1 MKILMIGTDK
11 KIFEDGSEARQR
23 MIEYGRLAEQLYII
37 VFTKRIKNLQ
47 RIALSENTFLYPTNS
62 FSRWCYI
69 FDAVKI
75 AKKIIENSGGKFL
88 ITSQDPFEIGLAGWL
103 VARKFKIPLQLQI
116 HTDFLNSYFRQESFL
131 NKIRVRL
138 AKFLISRAA
147 CVRVVSERI
156 KSSLNSNPPAG
167 GQIPNSK
174 ISVLPIFIDAEKIK
188 NAPIKTDLRR
198 KYPQFDFIILTAS
211 RLTAEKNIGLA
222 VEAMAEV
229 IKDYPKIGLIIAG
242 NGPEKENLESKISNL
257 KINENIIIEDWADDL
272 ASYYKTADLFLLTS
286 NYEGYGRTLIEAAV
300 SGCRVISSDVGVAD
314 EILPKENIFE
324 VGNKEQLKEKILK
337 AVRGE
342 LKMPNT
348 GYLAKMPTKEE
359 YLRAYKKLWEDCG
372 KTL

>member
-1 MKILMIGTDK
+1 MIGTDK

-23 MIEYGRLAEQLYII
+23 MIEYGRLAEQLHII
-37 VFTKRIKNLQ
+37 IFTKRIKNSQ
-47 RIALSENTFLYPTNS
+47 RTALSENTFFYPTNS

-88 ITSQDPFEIGLAGWL
+88 ITSQDPFETGMAGWL
-103 VARKFKIPLQLQI
+103 AARKFKFPLQLQI
-116 HTDFLNSYFRQESFL
+116 HTDFLNSFFWQESFL

-138 AKFLISRAA
+138 AKFLIPRAA

-229 IKDYPKIGLIIAG
+229 IKDYPKTGLIIVG
-242 NGPEKENLESKISNL
+242 NGPGREAL
-257 KINENIIIEDWADDL
+257 KLQITNHKSQNNIIMEDWIDDL

-286 NYEGYGRTLIEAAV
+286 NYEGYGRTIIEAVV
-300 SGCRVISSDVGVAD
+300 SGCRVISSDVGIAD
-314 EILPKENIFE
+314 EILNKENIFE
-324 VGNKEQLKEKILK
+324 PGNKEQLKQKIIK
-337 AVRGE
+337 AVKGQ
-342 LKMPNT
+342 LPFASPAFKLP
-348 GYLAKMPTKEE
+348 AKEE
-359 YLRAYKKLWEDCG
+359 YLRAYKKSWENCVG
-372 KTL
+372 